1 MYGQVGLQAMVG
13 AMQSGAKEQMHM
25 SFKNWSI
32 VIGVSVITLLLTQA
46 IFWGAIALIEDV
58 GHAIVH

>member
-1 MYGQVGLQAMVG
+1 
-13 AMQSGAKEQMHM
+13 M

-32 VIGVSVITLLLTQA
+32 VIGVSVGTLLVTQA

>member
-1 MYGQVGLQAMVG
+1 VLTIEGIN
-13 AMQSGAKEQMHM
+13 M

-32 VIGVSVITLLLTQA
+32 VIGVSVGTLLVTQA